1 MTAHNLPI
9 LKFIEIL
16 NQMLDEG
23 YEKMDIIVE
32 DDLTVAL
39 IGVREEEEEVKEEEP
54 KKEIKEEIKKD
65 INLED
70 AI

>member
-39 IGVREEEEEVKEEEP
+39 IGVREEEEVKEEEP
-54 KKEIKEEIKKD
+54 KEEIKEEIKKD